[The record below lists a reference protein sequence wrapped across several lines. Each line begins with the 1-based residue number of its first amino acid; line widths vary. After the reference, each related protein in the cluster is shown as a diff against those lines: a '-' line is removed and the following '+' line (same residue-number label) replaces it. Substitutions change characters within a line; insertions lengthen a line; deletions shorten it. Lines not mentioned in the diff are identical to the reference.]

1 MLNSLYIG
9 ATGMQAQQTNVDVI
23 ANNLANANTPSY
35 KRGRVLFEDLIARA
49 SGLPQAGL
57 QSSAP
62 PAGLGVVVSSSGK
75 LFTEGELRKT
85 DSPMDVAIRGTGF
98 LEVALAGGGTA
109 LTRAGTLTVNREGL
123 LADAA
128 GRTLRGDVA
137 VPPLAHDLV
146 IDAEGRVS
154 ARVEGETKP
163 VELGQLELAWVTNPA
178 GLQPIGEN
186 LYRPSAAS
194 GEPAYGKPGDE
205 GLGTLV
211 QGYQEA
217 SNVRLVDEMV
227 NLVLAQRAYELNA
240 RLVQAADE
248 MLSISNGLRR

>member
-1 MLNSLYIG
+1 
-9 ATGMQAQQTNVDVI
+9 
-23 ANNLANANTPSY
+23 
-35 KRGRVLFEDLIARA
+35 
-49 SGLPQAGL
+49 
-57 QSSAP
+57 
-62 PAGLGVVVSSSGK
+62 
-75 LFTEGELRKT
+75 
-85 DSPMDVAIRGTGF
+85 MD
-98 LEVALAGGGTA
+98 
-109 LTRAGTLTVNREGL
+109 
-123 LADAA
+123 
-128 GRTLRGDVA
+128 
-137 VPPLAHDLV
+137 
-146 IDAEGRVS
+146 
-154 ARVEGETKP
+154 GETKP

-194 GEPAYGKPGDE
+194 GEPAYGKAGDE